1 MKKLLLAPLLAGAIA
16 LSGCATLFP
25 GLTTGNPVAD
35 VTAFIQV
42 AEFTDGLVV
51 DAWPFAYAMIP
62 PANQGAA
69 LAAYEKAQ
77 GVYVASIQVAQDAV
91 AGYVAGTGSPPDW
104 AKVIASVQDAI
115 DAIVTVVR
123 SFGGTVS
130 SPSVRFRLTPPAL
143 DTRLSSIASAQA
155 TVHRFHAP

>member
-1 MKKLLLAPLLAGAIA
+1 VKKLLLAPLFAVVLS
-16 LSGCATLFP
+16 LSGCASLFP

-42 AEFTDGLVV
+42 AQFTDALVV
-51 DAWPFAYAMIP
+51 DAWPIAYAMVP

-77 GVYVASIQVAQDAV
+77 GVYAASIQVAQDAV
-91 AGYVAGTGSPPDW
+91 AAYIAGTGAPPNW
-104 AKVIASVQDAI
+104 TVVIASVQDAI
-115 DAIVTVVR
+115 DAIVVVVR
-123 SFGGTVS
+123 SFGGTVG
-130 SPSVRFRLTPPAL
+130 SPSVRFRLSSPAL
-143 DTRLSSIASAQA
+143 VDRLASIEASQA